1 MDKISSNSRG
11 GNAVKSG
18 KKYEL
23 LVWNI
28 TSQCVYFH
36 DEKQYPFNIQSEKE
50 LGGSSANHDLLCS
63 YFGNNNNVEIE
74 IKRHKTPDWM
84 QCSLYYDKDSK
95 KWRPKK
101 EHNKIPTAAID
112 MYEDIL
118 DKYQSDNTIF
128 KSDLD
133 LTKKRTMETWREEK
147 KDFKDVYFQVPN
159 DFISK
164 LYSSKGCKYIQISDF
179 GLYHLQD
186 DVCNFGTKLFDTP
199 SMVRIRVKYHKT
211 NKDGSVQLSVM
222 ISACP
227 IKISLLKKSSI
238 SFDDNKKL
246 PEQLIF
252 IEKKSTNHDE
262 NVMKSDEYVENVD
275 VEKDEQVEK
284 TNDVENVEKANDV
297 EKNEQDENVD
307 NVEKTNDVDVEKDEQ
322 DENVE
327 NVEKTNDV
335 EKDEQVEKTKTKI
348 IKEKVE

>member
-1 MDKISSNSRG
+1 
-11 GNAVKSG
+11 VKSG

-23 LVWNI
+23 LIWNI
-28 TSQCVYFH
+28 TSQCVYVH

-101 EHNKIPTAAID
+101 EHNKIPNAAID

-128 KSDLD
+128 KTDLD

-227 IKISLLKKSSI
+227 IKISLLKKSNI
-238 SFDDNKKL
+238 SFDNNKKL

-262 NVMKSDEYVENVD
+262 NVMKSDEYVD

-284 TNDVENVEKANDV
+284 TNDVE
-297 EKNEQDENVD
+297 KNEQDENVE
-307 NVEKTNDVDVEKDEQ
+307 NVDVEKDEQ

-327 NVEKTNDV
+327 NVDV
-335 EKDEQVEKTKTKI
+335 EKDEQDENVENVDVEKDEQDEKTKTKTKTKI